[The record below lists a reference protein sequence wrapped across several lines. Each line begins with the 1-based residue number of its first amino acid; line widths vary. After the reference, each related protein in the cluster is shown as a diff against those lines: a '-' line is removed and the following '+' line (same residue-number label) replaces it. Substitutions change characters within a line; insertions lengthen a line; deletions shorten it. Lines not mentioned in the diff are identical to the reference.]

1 MLTRTQQPISTFNL
15 DEKTKANCDIIKSS
29 WTFINLQ
36 KFSQDY
42 FACRPV
48 VNFSFHPVIHF
59 SYARGWSH
67 LSSSLV
73 THPHHLTAVSLG
85 MILSLCCCCYA
96 HSSTS
101 PSPPSLHQLYHF
113 TTLSRVISHQHHQ
126 CLGWD
131 FSCCCCCSGLIP
143 LDHLYHKAESKHQL
157 LFLSGRIIFYNK
169 QLSLLHKY
177 CSYVGFPVKRGM

>member
-85 MILSLCCCCYA
+85 MILSLCCCYV

-113 TTLSRVISHQHHQ
+113 TTRSRATNTTSVWGGFFLLLLLLRADTSRSLISQ
-126 CLGWD
+126 
-131 FSCCCCCSGLIP
+131 SRI
-143 LDHLYHKAESKHQL
+143 KAPMT
-157 LFLSGRIIFYNK
+157 FLSGRIIFYNK

-177 CSYVGFPVKRGM
+177 CSCVGFLVKRGM